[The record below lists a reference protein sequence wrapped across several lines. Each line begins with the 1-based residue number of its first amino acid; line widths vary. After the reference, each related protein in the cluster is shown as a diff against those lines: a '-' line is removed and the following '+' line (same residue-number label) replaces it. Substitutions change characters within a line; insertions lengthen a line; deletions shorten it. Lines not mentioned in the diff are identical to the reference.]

1 VTARPVLSVAALA
14 VFMAVAQA
22 RAVTPLAVAPAPP
35 DARWREASLEEYRRH
50 LLALSNLVE
59 GCAQAR
65 DTKSCDPIQVGP
77 DDRVPSSN
85 ADRRLIRYGWL
96 RVLLAK
102 AAENNEP
109 APKPEAVAQPQ
120 PATQDAL
127 PPPPSTTE
135 LLQAANSR
143 LAADLAQTRIA
154 PAAAPIH
161 TDQRSILTAV
171 LAGRDFRNLEE
182 PTARDAA
189 LERLNNW
196 LNWLLQGAAKLRA
209 RSKWVGRLV
218 VAGFILSVC
227 IALVWSLLQ
236 LERRWR
242 IRLMPDETL
251 PAPNSASA
259 RDWQLWLND
268 ARHAAATGAWRDA
281 IHCAY
286 WASISRLEAR
296 RLWPADRACTPREY
310 LALLSP
316 DDPRRPGLAT
326 LTRSFESTWYGA
338 RPAAEADYRQ
348 AEELAAALIAGSS
361 RSGGAE

>member
-14 VFMAVAQA
+14 VFMAAAQA
-22 RAVTPLAVAPAPP
+22 RAVTPLAIAPAPP
-35 DARWREASLEEYRRH
+35 DSRWREASLDEYRQH
-50 LLALSNLVE
+50 LLALTTLVE
-59 GCAQAR
+59 ACTAAR
-65 DTKSCDPIQVGP
+65 DAKSCDPTQVGP
-77 DDRVPSSN
+77 DDRVPSPN

-102 AAENNEP
+102 AEEKDEP
-109 APKPEAVAQPQ
+109 APKPEANAQP
-120 PATQDAL
+120 ASQDA
-127 PPPPSTTE
+127 PPPPPTTTE
-135 LLQAANSR
+135 LLQAANAR
-143 LAADLAQTRIA
+143 LAADLAQTTSP
-154 PAAAPIH
+154 PAAAPSH
-161 TDQRSILTAV
+161 TEQRFAMTAV

-196 LNWLLQGAAKLRA
+196 LNWIFQGASKLRA

-218 VAGFILSVC
+218 VASFILAICV
-227 IALVWSLLQ
+227 ALVWSLIR

-242 IRLMPDETL
+242 VRLVPDETL
-251 PAPNSASA
+251 AAPNSAAA

-268 ARHAAATGAWRDA
+268 ARRAAATGAWRNA

-296 RLWPADRACTPREY
+296 RLWPADRARTPREY
-310 LALLSP
+310 LALLSS

-326 LTRSFESTWYGA
+326 LTRSFERTWYGA
-338 RPAAEADYRQ
+338 RPAAEADYRR
-348 AEELAAALIAGSS
+348 AEELAAALISS
-361 RSGGAE
+361 ASARSGGAE